1 MKRLKFKGLSGST
14 PDELA
19 EHLERFVEEETAAN
33 YGSFQPIDV
42 KYQKGHRTP
51 HHATIIYDV

>member
-33 YGSFQPIDV
+33 HGSFQLID
-42 KYQKGHRTP
+42 G
-51 HHATIIYDV
+51 